1 MHFRKS
7 FLLLVLNF
15 FFIYFGDTRDIDLV
29 NVLLLDLFFKYI
41 YIYCQM
47 WMWTRKKER
56 DREIERQECEGR
68 EWKKEKACLM
78 YRIVPHLNKYH
89 AIEDI
94 AIISMCVCRC
104 FNVMTLYP
112 ILIIFICAYVCF
124 LILFR
129 FFFSVFFYRRVL
141 RVHTVMSKGKF
152 FNLAT
157 VEWNCCQR
165 EIQQRVTI
173 IN

>member
-1 MHFRKS
+1 MPQSKCCISENRFYFWCWTF
-7 FLLLVLNF
+7 FLFISVIREILIWWMCCCWIFFLN
-15 FFIYFGDTRDIDLV
+15 
-29 NVLLLDLFFKYI
+29 I

-129 FFFSVFFYRRVL
+129 FFFSVFFL
-141 RVHTVMSKGKF
+141 SKG
-152 FNLAT
+152 T
-157 VEWNCCQR
+157 SCPYRHEQR
-165 EIQQRVTI
+165 
-173 IN
+173 